1 MDLVPDED
9 KITHEIYIDDQLDAQ
24 DMIDVFHIDADYE
37 KNDLE
42 WQEIKTEILGETQQ
56 AAQNEE
62 ELNEEE
68 AADMEENNNV
78 FSLSLT
84 NRKKYMISQKQI

>member
-1 MDLVPDED
+1 LDLVPDED

-78 FSLSLT
+78 FSLSLI